1 MNAAMVAGETGI
13 RAGPRTS
20 GALRRSWVLHLPRG
34 DSLQVGG
41 SRRAL
46 VMGILNVTP
55 DSFSDGGLY
64 YERDAAVARA
74 EEMAGEGADIIDVGG
89 ESTRPGAEPVPEE
102 EQVRRVV
109 PVIEAIARRLETP
122 ISIDTSRAAVA
133 RRALDAGA
141 QIINDVTALRDDPMM
156 APLAAERGAPVVLMH
171 MKGTPRTMQ
180 IDPTYEDVVREV
192 VSFLHERIEAAV
204 SQGVRREQIV
214 VDPGFG
220 FGKTLEHNLEL
231 LRRLDEL
238 ASLGAPI
245 LVGTSRKSMLGQ
257 ILSVGPRDRVFGMA
271 ATVAV
276 ALERGVE
283 MVRVHDVRAAVHVAK
298 VIAAIQG
305 RAWT

>member
-1 MNAAMVAGETGI
+1 MVAGETGI

>member
-1 MNAAMVAGETGI
+1 VNAAMVAGETGI

>member
-1 MNAAMVAGETGI
+1 MVAGETGI

-245 LVGTSRKSMLGQ
+245 LVGTSRKSMLGE